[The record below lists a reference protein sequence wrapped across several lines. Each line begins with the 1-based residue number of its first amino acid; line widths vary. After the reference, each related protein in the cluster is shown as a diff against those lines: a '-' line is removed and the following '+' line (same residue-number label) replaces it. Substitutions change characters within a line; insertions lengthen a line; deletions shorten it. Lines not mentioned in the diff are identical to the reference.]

1 MDDKY
6 SNLFDI
12 VYKQNQIMKRQIDD
26 VKEIY
31 STDDQRNKYIADMN
45 ESTYFYTHFLFYFYF
60 FVLFVALAVA
70 MIRNK
75 PVVRLLM
82 YGIFFGALPYTML
95 LFEEVVAI
103 PFFSTYYVYT

>member
-26 VKEIY
+26 INDIY
-31 STDDQRNKYIADMN
+31 STDDQKNAYINNMN
-45 ESTYFYTHFLFYFYF
+45 DSTYFYTHFLFYFYF
-60 FVLFVALAVA
+60 SVLFVVLAIA

-75 PVVRLLM
+75 PILRLFI
-82 YGIFFGALPYTML
+82 YGAFFGALPYTML
-95 LFEEVVAI
+95 LFEEVIAI
-103 PFFSTYYVYT
+103 PFFSKYYVYT